1 MQFEHWWWQHW
12 AVAGSYAGR
21 TGLTIVGYVV
31 DDVHVASFVVAVAV
45 EIVVV
50 MMLSTAVLLN

>member
-1 MQFEHWWWQHW
+1 MQFEHWRWQHW

-21 TGLTIVGYVV
+21 GLTIVGYVV
-31 DDVHVASFVVAVAV
+31 DAVHVASFVVAVAV